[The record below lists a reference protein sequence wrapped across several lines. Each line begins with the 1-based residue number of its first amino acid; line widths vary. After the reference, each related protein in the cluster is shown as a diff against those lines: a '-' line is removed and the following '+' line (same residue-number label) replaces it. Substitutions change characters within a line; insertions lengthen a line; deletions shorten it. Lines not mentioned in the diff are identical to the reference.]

1 MHDFVR
7 ESSLFVPGTVNLTS
21 TGKLYAQD
29 WDIIAKHAG
38 LIPAN
43 VSHNLPEKATAAC
56 EPWCAGHTQ
65 EWSQKCD
72 WEDKCAGCEPCLRK
86 ATAACEPW
94 CAGHTQG
101 WSLKCGWESKCA
113 GCEPCLRG
121 ESRDLSGMTSFG
133 MEAMDAV
140 QSWFSPIWNRL
151 YL

>member
-1 MHDFVR
+1 MHAHFRAQVHDFVR

-38 LIPAN
+38 LIPAK

-65 EWSQKCD
+65 
-72 WEDKCAGCEPCLRK
+72 
-86 ATAACEPW
+86 
-94 CAGHTQG
+94 G
-101 WSLKCGWESKCA
+101 WSHKCGWESKCA